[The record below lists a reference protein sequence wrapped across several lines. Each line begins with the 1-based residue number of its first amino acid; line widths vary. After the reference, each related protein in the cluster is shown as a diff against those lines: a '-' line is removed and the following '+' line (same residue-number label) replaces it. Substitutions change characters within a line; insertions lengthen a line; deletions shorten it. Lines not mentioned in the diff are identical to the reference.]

1 MDLLEQVK
9 TIFSKCKKYAKNGNC
24 LKCKVQNCVFMA
36 FRDMAVEGLQAAE
49 KEHLQRAKE
58 VSAAIDELYD
68 LTGVISFHSEVEKIA
83 KDALVTGTG
92 SGMVSFKKGK
102 VSVRHIEIKEPEYMG
117 MSARELIELIQMET
131 GEYNHIK
138 WDKIDFPSIV
148 AIYQKV
154 FSKEGV
160 CQEKK

>member
-9 TIFSKCKKYAKNGNC
+9 TIFNKCKKYAKNRNC
-24 LKCKVQNCVFMA
+24 LKCKVQSCVFMA

-58 VSAAIDELYD
+58 VSAAIDELYG
-68 LTGVISFHSEVEKIA
+68 LTGVVNFHSEAEKIA
-83 KDALVTGTG
+83 KDALITGAG
-92 SGMVSFKKGK
+92 RGIVSCKKGK
-102 VSVRHIEIKEPEYMG
+102 VSVRHIAIKEPEYMG

>member
-9 TIFSKCKKYAKNGNC
+9 TIFSKCKKYAKNGSC
-24 LKCKVQNCVFMA
+24 LKCKVRSCVFMA
-36 FRDMAVEGLQAAE
+36 FRDMAVEGLHAAKE
-49 KEHLQRAKE
+49 EHLQRAKE
-58 VSAAIDELYD
+58 VSKAIDELYD
-68 LTGVISFHSEVEKIA
+68 LTGTVNFHSEVEKIA

-92 SGMVSFKKGK
+92 SGIVSCKKGK
-102 VSVRHIEIKEPEYMG
+102 VSMRHIEIKEPEYMG
-117 MSARELIELIQMET
+117 MYGRELIESIQMET

-138 WDKIDFPSIV
+138 WDEIDFPSIV

-160 CQEKK
+160 CLKKE